1 MTGLFITLAM
11 IVIAVFVAALAV
23 PIFCLIYLVV
33 TWQLTDI
40 LIKLDEAQLPQSS
53 DVTYR

>member
-23 PIFCLIYLVV
+23 PMLGLIYLVT
-33 TWQLTDI
+33 TWQLTYI
-40 LIKLDEAQLPQSS
+40 LIKLDEAQLP
-53 DVTYR
+53 